1 MDRRLFLATI
11 PGGLLAAALPA
22 EAQPAAVPRI
32 GWLVYGGPFT
42 EASRGL
48 EAAVLRE
55 LKERGY
61 EDGRNLKIEYRHAEG
76 RSERLPEL
84 AAELVRSKVNLL
96 LALGGDVALALR
108 RATTSIPIVVA
119 TSTDPVRSQL
129 IASLA
134 HPGGNLSGVTF
145 VFDELAAKRVE
156 LLKEVMPRLSRL
168 AVLWDP
174 THVDN
179 DFPQV
184 EIAAR
189 RLGLQLQSL
198 EIRGPNELE
207 SALRAAIN
215 GRAEALLVVP
225 GRLTGFLSR
234 RIIEGAAQSKIPVIS
249 GWREFA
255 ESGAVL
261 TYGPDRV
268 ESAKRTV
275 IYVDRILKGARPGDL
290 PVEQPTKFEL
300 VVNLKAAKALGLS
313 VPRSVL
319 QRTDQVIE

>member
-1 MDRRLFLATI
+1 MDRRLFLAII

-129 IASLA
+129 ISSLA
-134 HPGGNLSGVTF
+134 HPGGNLTGVTF

>member
-1 MDRRLFLATI
+1 MDRRLFLALI
-11 PGGLLAAALPA
+11 LPGLLAAALAA

-129 IASLA
+129 ISSLA
-134 HPGGNLSGVTF
+134 HPGGNLTGVTF

>member
-1 MDRRLFLATI
+1 MDRRLFLALI
-11 PGGLLAAALPA
+11 PGGLLAAALAA

-96 LALGGDVALALR
+96 LALGGDVAVALR

-129 IASLA
+129 ISSLA
-134 HPGGNLSGVTF
+134 HPGGNLTGVTF

-300 VVNLKAAKALGLS
+300 VVNLKAAKALGLN
-313 VPRSVL
+313 VPRALL
-319 QRTDQVIE
+319 QRADQVIE

>member
-1 MDRRLFLATI
+1 MDRRLFLALI
-11 PGGLLAAALPA
+11 PGGLLAAALAA

-96 LALGGDVALALR
+96 LALGGDVAVALR

-129 IASLA
+129 ISSLA
-134 HPGGNLSGVTF
+134 HPGGNLTGVTF

>member
-1 MDRRLFLATI
+1 MDRRLFLAII

-134 HPGGNLSGVTF
+134 HPGGNLTGVTF

>member
-1 MDRRLFLATI
+1 MDRRLFIAII
-11 PGGLLAAALPA
+11 PPGILAAALAA

-42 EASRGL
+42 EASPGL
-48 EAAVLRE
+48 EAAVLRG
-55 LKERGY
+55 LKERGH
-61 EDGRNLKIEYRHAEG
+61 EDGRTLKIEYRHAEG

-134 HPGGNLSGVTF
+134 HPGGNLTGVTF

-184 EIAAR
+184 EVAAR
-189 RLGLQLQSL
+189 RLGLHLQSL
-198 EIRGPNELE
+198 EIRGPKELE

-234 RIIEGAAQSKIPVIS
+234 RIIDGAAQSKIPVIS

-261 TYGPDRV
+261 SYGPDRV

-300 VVNLKAAKALGLS
+300 VVNLKAAKALGLI

-319 QRTDQVIE
+319 QRADQVIE

>member
-1 MDRRLFLATI
+1 
-11 PGGLLAAALPA
+11 
-22 EAQPAAVPRI
+22 V
-32 GWLVYGGPFT
+32 
-42 EASRGL
+42 
-48 EAAVLRE
+48 
-55 LKERGY
+55 
-61 EDGRNLKIEYRHAEG
+61 
-76 RSERLPEL
+76 
-84 AAELVRSKVNLL
+84 
-96 LALGGDVALALR
+96 ALR

-198 EIRGPNELE
+198 EIHGPNELE

-261 TYGPDRV
+261 SYGPDRV

>member
-1 MDRRLFLATI
+1 MDRRLFLAII

-76 RSERLPEL
+76 RSERLPAL

-134 HPGGNLSGVTF
+134 HPGGNLTGVTF

>member
-1 MDRRLFLATI
+1 MDRRLFLAII

-134 HPGGNLSGVTF
+134 HPGGNLTGVTF

-198 EIRGPNELE
+198 EIHGPNELE

>member
-1 MDRRLFLATI
+1 MDRRLFLAII

-22 EAQPAAVPRI
+22 AAQPAAVPRI

-134 HPGGNLSGVTF
+134 HPGGNLTGVTF

>member
-1 MDRRLFLATI
+1 MDRRLFIAMI
-11 PGGLLAAALPA
+11 PPGLLAAALA
-22 EAQPAAVPRI
+22 AQAQPAAVPRI
-32 GWLVYGGPFT
+32 GWVVYGGPFT
-42 EASRGL
+42 EASPGL
-48 EAAVLRE
+48 EAAVLRG

-61 EDGRNLKIEYRHAEG
+61 EDGRTLKIEYRYAEG

-84 AAELVRSKVNLL
+84 VAELVRSKVNLL
-96 LALGGDVALALR
+96 LGLGGDIAVVLR
-108 RATTSIPIVVA
+108 RATTTIPIVVA

-134 HPGGNLSGVTF
+134 HPGGNVTGVTF

-184 EIAAR
+184 EGAAR

-207 SALRAAIN
+207 SAMRAAIN

-225 GRLTGFLSR
+225 GRLTAFLSR
-234 RIIEGAAQSKIPVIS
+234 RIIDGAGSSKIPVIS

-255 ESGAVL
+255 EGGAVL

-313 VPRSVL
+313 VPRALL
-319 QRTDQVIE
+319 QGADQVIE

>member
-1 MDRRLFLATI
+1 MDRRLFLAII
-11 PGGLLAAALPA
+11 PPGLLAAALAA

-32 GWLVYGGPFT
+32 GWVVYGGPFT
-42 EASRGL
+42 EASPGL

-61 EDGRNLKIEYRHAEG
+61 EDGRNLKIEYRYAEG
-76 RSERLPEL
+76 RSERLPEVV
-84 AAELVRSKVNLL
+84 AELVRSKVNLL
-96 LALGGDVALALR
+96 LGLGGDIAVVLR
-108 RATTSIPIVVA
+108 RATTTIPIVVA

-134 HPGGNLSGVTF
+134 HPGGNLTGVTF

-184 EIAAR
+184 EGAAR

-225 GRLTGFLSR
+225 GRLTAFLSR
-234 RIIEGAAQSKIPVIS
+234 RIIDGAGASKIPVIS

-255 ESGAVL
+255 EGGAVL

-268 ESAKRTV
+268 ESAKRAV
-275 IYVDRILKGARPGDL
+275 IYVDRILKGSRPGDL

-313 VPRSVL
+313 VPRALL
-319 QRTDQVIE
+319 QGADQVIE

>member
-1 MDRRLFLATI
+1 MDRRLFLAII
-11 PGGLLAAALPA
+11 PGGLLAAALAA

-96 LALGGDVALALR
+96 LALGGDVAVALR

-198 EIRGPNELE
+198 EIHGPNELE

-261 TYGPDRV
+261 SYGPDRV

-319 QRTDQVIE
+319 QRADQVIE

>member
-1 MDRRLFLATI
+1 MDRRLFLALI
-11 PGGLLAAALPA
+11 PGGLLAAALAA

-129 IASLA
+129 ISSLA
-134 HPGGNLSGVTF
+134 HPGGNLTGVTF

-319 QRTDQVIE
+319 QRADQVIE

>member
-1 MDRRLFLATI
+1 MDRRLFLAII

-134 HPGGNLSGVTF
+134 HPGGNLTGVTF

-300 VVNLKAAKALGLS
+300 VVNLKAAKTLGLS

>member
-1 MDRRLFLATI
+1 MDRRLFLALI
-11 PGGLLAAALPA
+11 PGGLLAAALAA

-96 LALGGDVALALR
+96 LALGGDVAVALR

-129 IASLA
+129 ISSLA
-134 HPGGNLSGVTF
+134 HPGGNLTGVTF

-261 TYGPDRV
+261 SYGPDRV

-319 QRTDQVIE
+319 QRADQVIE

>member
-1 MDRRLFLATI
+1 MDRRLFLAII
-11 PGGLLAAALPA
+11 PPGLLAAALAA
-22 EAQPAAVPRI
+22 EAQPAALPRI

-42 EASRGL
+42 EASPGL

-96 LALGGDVALALR
+96 LALGGDVAVVLR
-108 RATTSIPIVVA
+108 RATTTIPIVVA

-129 IASLA
+129 ISSLA
-134 HPGGNLSGVTF
+134 HPGGNLTGVTF

-184 EIAAR
+184 EGAAR

-225 GRLTGFLSR
+225 GRLTAFLSR
-234 RIIEGAAQSKIPVIS
+234 RIIDGAGASKIPVIS

-255 ESGAVL
+255 EGGAVL

-313 VPRSVL
+313 VPRALL
-319 QRTDQVIE
+319 QGADQVIE